1 MISRK
6 REWGMVAVAMNVRN
20 QVRNLLGIRRERKV
34 PRRTPKPSVGARI
47 FRDDVRMVVQAGL
60 DRELWG
66 WLQDQGWR
74 EVMVRPDRRLY
85 REVPSSWVTLL
96 IDSSP
101 EQREAVLKAA
111 VSNARAVPNPQTRRD
126 P

>member
-1 MISRK
+1 ML
-6 REWGMVAVAMNVRN
+6 AVAINVRN
-20 QVRNLLGIRRERKV
+20 QVRNLFGIRRERKV
-34 PRRTPKPSVGARI
+34 PRRTLKPSVGARI
-47 FRDDVRMVVQAGL
+47 FREDVRMVVQAGL

-74 EVMVRPDRRLY
+74 EVTVRPDRRVY

-96 IDSSP
+96 IDCP
-101 EQREAVLKAA
+101 AEQREAVLKAA
-111 VSNARAVPNPQTRRD
+111 VANARAVPGPQTRRD

>member
-1 MISRK
+1 
-6 REWGMVAVAMNVRN
+6 MVDVAINVRN
-20 QVRNLLGIRRERKV
+20 QFRNIFGIRRERLL
-34 PRRTPKPSVGARI
+34 PRRTARPSPGARI
-47 FRDDVRMVVQAGL
+47 FLGDVRMVVQAGL

-74 EVMVRPDRRLY
+74 EAVIRPDRRVY
-85 REVPSSWVTLL
+85 RDIPSNWMTLL

-101 EQREAVLKAA
+101 EHREAILNAA
-111 VSNARAVPNPQTRRD
+111 LAEARRMPTTLNRRK

>member
-1 MISRK
+1 
-6 REWGMVAVAMNVRN
+6 MVAVAINVRN

-34 PRRTPKPSVGARI
+34 PRRTLRPSVGARI

-74 EVMVRPDRRLY
+74 EVTVRPDRRLY

-96 IDSSP
+96 IDAPP

-111 VSNARAVPNPQTRRD
+111 VTNARAVSGPQSRRE

>member
-1 MISRK
+1 
-6 REWGMVAVAMNVRN
+6 MVAVAINVRN

-74 EVMVRPDRRLY
+74 EVMVRPDRRIY

-96 IDSSP
+96 IDAPP

-111 VSNARAVPNPQTRRD
+111 VANARAAAGPQTRRD